1 MSLEQKIKAL
11 LENDTSEVVDTELV
25 EGEAGADNAKIE
37 AGKKN
42 KLEDKKNTGEPSTDE
57 PNNKRNNVDKSPVS
71 EDHLNALVDG
81 EDLSEDFKAKAA
93 TILEA
98 AIAEG
103 VSKELDRLSE
113 ENEAKLNEAVETLKE
128 DLVEKLDGFLNLVV
142 ENWVKENEIAIE
154 RGIKTEIL
162 ENFIDGMKNLFT
174 EYYIDV
180 PDEKLDILDEQATKI
195 DDLTAQIEESTET
208 ITALTAEVN
217 AARKQLVVESV
228 GSDLSDTDFE
238 RFASLCENIQFSTDF
253 EDKATTILEKY
264 FPKKTTMTESVLPL
278 TEDGTNV
285 KTVETSPVMSKYV
298 EALSGSLKF

>member
-1 MSLEQKIKAL
+1 
-11 LENDTSEVVDTELV
+11 
-25 EGEAGADNAKIE
+25 
-37 AGKKN
+37 
-42 KLEDKKNTGEPSTDE
+42 
-57 PNNKRNNVDKSPVS
+57 
-71 EDHLNALVDG
+71 
-81 EDLSEDFKAKAA
+81 
-93 TILEA
+93 LEA

-103 VSKELDRLSE
+103 VSRELDRLSE
-113 ENEAKLNEAVETLKE
+113 ENEIKLNEAVETLKE

-195 DDLTAQIEESTET
+195 DELTGQLDESTET
-208 ITALTAEVN
+208 IASLTAEVN
-217 AARKQLVVESV
+217 AARKQLVVESI

-238 RFASLCENIQFSTDF
+238 RFASLCENIQFSSDF
-253 EDKATTILEKY
+253 EEKATTILGKY
-264 FPKKTTMTESVLPL
+264 FPKKTNIAESVIPL
-278 TEDGTNV
+278 TEDGTGV
-285 KTVETSPVMSKYV
+285 IKTTETNPVMNKYV

>member
-37 AGKKN
+37 ADKKN